1 MRKIYCPT
9 HRPDLFVGGHF
20 RGNRGPQTRTEHGRR
35 SNRLQRA
42 RNHQSAAECAVQIA
56 TAGAEIRVRKNRQRL
71 CISRGVIG
79 KTGVQATES
88 LAVHGLGFDPFR
100 YPVLP
105 TEFLHQPHPRLTHA
119 SPTPHP
125 RLNGPPNDL
134 PDPYRSAGATISA
147 NEFRARFKRDFTVPR
162 LHFVMSAISS

>member
-125 RLNGPPNDL
+125 RLTHASMDRRTTFQTLTAARAP
-134 PDPYRSAGATISA
+134 RSRQTSSERGSSGTS
-147 NEFRARFKRDFTVPR
+147 RFQGCT
-162 LHFVMSAISS
+162 S